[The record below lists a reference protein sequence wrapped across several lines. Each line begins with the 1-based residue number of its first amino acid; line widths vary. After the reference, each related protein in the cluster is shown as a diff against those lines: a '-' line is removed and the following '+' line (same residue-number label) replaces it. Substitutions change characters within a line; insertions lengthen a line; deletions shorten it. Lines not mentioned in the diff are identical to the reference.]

1 MSEKESNGTRLRE
14 IISVIHKHQIA
25 RGVTPEKLRLILED
39 LGQLI
44 LSWARLCPCA
54 LIFFRKKSVTNLCV

>member
-25 RGVTPEKLRLILED
+25 RGVTPESCALSWRILGPTYIK
-39 LGQLI
+39 LGQI
-44 LSWARLCPCA
+44 MSMRSD
-54 LIFFRKKSVTNLCV
+54 IFPKKSVTNLCV

>member
-39 LGQLI
+39 LAQLI
-44 LSWARLCPCA
+44 LAGPDYVHA
-54 LIFFRKKSVTNLCV
+54 L

>member
-39 LGQLI
+39 LAQLI

>member
-1 MSEKESNGTRLRE
+1 MSEKDTNGTRLRE

-39 LGQLI
+39 LGPTYIKLG
-44 LSWARLCPCA
+44 SDYVYAFGHFP
-54 LIFFRKKSVTNLCV
+54 KENL